1 MCAKRSC
8 DGVALAVS
16 VLVGVAFAILSF
28 FDLLITG
35 IAVPV
40 FALAFGAASLL
51 LLALASASLLRQNA
65 CYDRCICQL
74 GHRLAIA
81 ALLLIA
87 VAAITL
93 LVTPVNAIVTIVL
106 IFLLFTLL
114 ALTFF
119 TLYCLLACLIG
130 AGCENSR

>member
-65 CYDRCICQL
+65 CYDRCVCTR
-74 GHRLAIA
+74 GARLLIS

-87 VAAITL
+87 VAALTL
-93 LVTPVNAIVTIVL
+93 FLIQVPLVVTLVL
-106 IFLLFTLL
+106 IFLTFTLL
-114 ALTFF
+114 AFTFF
-119 TLYCLLACLIG
+119 ALYCFLSCLIG
-130 AGCENSR
+130 AGCNDA